1 MLKKIPLIIFST
13 AGLLC
18 GLVACGDT
26 TQVASPTPESE
37 PIVEQQPED
46 IIEKEGEDEIVIEK
60 ETNGEAENLN
70 RSDEVAPEPTP
81 SRRLVVIGEDFVLAD
96 VLAMGVVPI
105 AATATLNDKFTG
117 IERDTTG
124 IQPLPSTE
132 ANFELLASLKPDSI
146 ITTENI
152 LNYVDQDLLDGIA
165 PTSVISGEG
174 WRERVMSLGEILN
187 APSQADALLAD
198 YDLAISNAKAELS
211 GDISVSLATIY
222 PGSNIAVW
230 VDGPSNIP
238 QTILDMGIELFPG
251 INSYSSAMNGRA
263 YISIEKIGDLSSP
276 IIILSQSTAVEG
288 EDESLRNVQ
297 DNSLWKNL
305 PAVTSGKVS
314 TIDRLGYPGVE
325 GRIRLIN
332 DLVGTILE

>member
-1 MLKKIPLIIFST
+1 MLKKIPMVIFST

-18 GLVACGDT
+18 GLVGCGET
-26 TQVASPTPESE
+26 TQVASPTPGLE
-37 PIVEQQPED
+37 PTVEQQPEET
-46 IIEKEGEDEIVIEK
+46 IEEKLVVAKEAND
-60 ETNGEAENLN
+60 EAENLN
-70 RSDEVAPEPTP
+70 KSEEVAPEPTP

-132 ANFELLASLKPDSI
+132 ANFELLASLKPDLI
-146 ITTENI
+146 ITTENT

-165 PTSVISGEG
+165 PTSVISGDG

-198 YDLAISNAKAELS
+198 YDLAISNAKAELN
-211 GDISVSLATIY
+211 GDSSVSLATIY

-238 QTILDMGIELFPG
+238 QTILDMGIELSSG
-251 INSYSSAMNGRA
+251 IDIYSSAMYGRA
-263 YISIEKIGDLSSP
+263 YISIERIGDLSSP

-297 DNSLWKNL
+297 NNSLWKNL
-305 PAVTSGKVS
+305 PAVISGKVF

-325 GRIRLIN
+325 GRVRLIS
-332 DLVGTILE
+332 DLVGIILE